1 MSLCRICLI
10 SKWKHSNK
18 SQSQDGVRYT
28 SKPSHTVST
37 TAVSLKPM
45 TTTKLPPQT
54 EDPKISSSP
63 LPAAQEVYYE
73 QSSSNENTYESLYD

>member
-10 SKWKHSNK
+10 SKWKHSNM
-18 SQSQDGVRYT
+18 SQQDGVRYT
-28 SKPSHTVST
+28 SKPSHTDST

-45 TTTKLPPQT
+45 TTKLPPQT
-54 EDPKISSSP
+54 EDPKILSSP
-63 LPAAQEVYYE
+63 LPAIQEVYYE

>member
-1 MSLCRICLI
+1 M
-10 SKWKHSNK
+10 
-18 SQSQDGVRYT
+18 RYT
-28 SKPSHTVST
+28 SKPSHTAST

-63 LPAAQEVYYE
+63 LPAQEVYYE